1 MIEEKQFCTF
11 YLDNHFFGVAVET
24 VQEVFRYQ
32 EMTHIPLAPPE
43 IRGLI
48 NLRGQV
54 ITAIDL
60 RQRLSISK
68 LPEDK
73 LPMNVVVRT
82 GESVVSLLVD
92 AIGDVLEVSEEAYER
107 PPETIPEEVRK
118 LVRGVYKLEG
128 KLLLIL
134 DAEKAVNV
142 STSVVEAN

>member
-1 MIEEKQFCTF
+1 MSEEKQFCTF
-11 YLDNHFFGVAVET
+11 YLDNLFFGVAVEK

-60 RQRLSISK
+60 RQRLSISE
-68 LPEDK
+68 LSEDK

-92 AIGDVLEVSEEAYER
+92 AIGDVLEVSEETYER

-118 LVRGVYKLEG
+118 LVRGIYKLEG

-142 STSVVEAN
+142 STSVADVS

>member
-1 MIEEKQFCTF
+1 MSEEKQFCTF
-11 YLDNHFFGVAVET
+11 YLDNLFFGVAVEK

-60 RQRLSISK
+60 RQRLSISE

-92 AIGDVLEVSEEAYER
+92 AIGDVLEVSEETYER

-118 LVRGVYKLEG
+118 LVRGIYKLEG

-134 DAEKAVNV
+134 DADKAVNV
-142 STSVVEAN
+142 STTVAEVS